1 MSSNPVHSESLPRWV
16 FCAGFSC
23 ISSPGRCC
31 VFRSMRFL
39 QALIP
44 LRHRPQTMKPSK
56 KPQVHNATTYN
67 NFRVSW
73 RTALMPRARGQV
85 VSIHPIAEK
94 AYSRKPSPTGPTL
107 YGEVSKGKSI
117 SHTPVEGKQIPQ
129 PHEYPHHCGRSHD
142 GPGSSV
148 HYVGNQKDYAAHPY
162 RKQNRTRY

>member
-1 MSSNPVHSESLPRWV
+1 MSSNRVHSESLPRWV
-16 FCAGFSC
+16 FCAGSSC

-94 AYSRKPSPTGPTL
+94 AHSRKLTVAIPSTNM
-107 YGEVSKGKSI
+107 
-117 SHTPVEGKQIPQ
+117 PVDGVLSSRTTCSCYLQ
-129 PHEYPHHCGRSHD
+129 PGHSYTCCEDLLRGAIGVTAEELEEQAASLEAATMPD
-142 GPGSSV
+142 GTEHV
-148 HYVGNQKDYAAHPY
+148 
-162 RKQNRTRY
+162 